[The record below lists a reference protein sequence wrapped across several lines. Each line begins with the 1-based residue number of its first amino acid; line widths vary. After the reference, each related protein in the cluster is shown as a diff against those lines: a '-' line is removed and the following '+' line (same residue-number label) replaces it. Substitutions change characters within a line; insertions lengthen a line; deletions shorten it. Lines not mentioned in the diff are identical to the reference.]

1 MNSIDQAY
9 ETQLHNIQ
17 QKTGKTLDELAA
29 MIKDSGL
36 SKHSE
41 IRKMLIDNLGLGFGD
56 ANTLTHFV
64 LKSDG
69 ERSAEAQG
77 LSTGVVLDGIYSGGK
92 SHLRPIHEHLMSAIT
107 TFGEFEIAPKKGYVS
122 LRRKKQFAM
131 IGPATNTRVEVG
143 LNHKTLA
150 PHPRL
155 IAQPAGSMCNFIV
168 KITTP
173 DEVDAELIGWIKQAF
188 DHAG

>member
-1 MNSIDQAY
+1 MSSVDQAY
-9 ETQLHNIQ
+9 ETQLRNIQ
-17 QKTGKTLDELAA
+17 QKTGKTLKELVA
-29 MIKDSGL
+29 MIKSSGL
-36 SKHSE
+36 SKHGE

-56 ANTLTHFV
+56 ANTLVHYA

-69 ERSAEAQG
+69 ERAAEAQG
-77 LSTGVVLDGIYSGGK
+77 LSTDVVLDGIYSGGK
-92 SHLRPIHEHLMSAIT
+92 AHLRPIHERLMSAIT
-107 TFGEFEIAPKKGYVS
+107 SFGEFETAPKKGYVS

-131 IGPATNTRVEVG
+131 IGPATNARVEVG
-143 LNHKTLA
+143 LNFKTFA
-150 PHPRL
+150 PHQRL

-173 DEVDAELIGWIKQAF
+173 DEVDAELVGWIKQAF